1 MRAWFER
8 FGTWRILPSAAF
20 LALSALLGLTGYSL
34 VRQATNSMLE
44 SEARYDAETWAVY
57 VQRNAAGLQN
67 VARGDAVSAAAIAF
81 LKTLEAG
88 GAVRSVRVYDA
99 TGHLMMNSPSS
110 PPFASPARE
119 PIEPEVAAAMAGGK
133 PVTVIAT
140 NKQGSEPAFA
150 VIAVLPIRD
159 NAGLAGWL
167 VTEVDQTTRQ
177 AMISATATKVSL
189 AVGALLIAASL
200 MGFCYRARQKASVER
215 QLESLSQ
222 HDQLTG
228 LANQTSFLK
237 SLDRVLGDSANPS
250 HCALIVCE
258 IADLST
264 IDQNF
269 GQQGA
274 ENAVLLTAN
283 RLGELKP
290 QSATVAAISHG
301 RFAMLT
307 PGVTDAMTVLSLA
320 KDITAKLSEP
330 VEWRGEHI
338 ALQVHA
344 GIGLSASDGNDAQS
358 LLRSAEL
365 ALRSAQEQGA
375 PGYGFFNPEIAK
387 DARRRVAVQR
397 AIADAVAAQSFRLDF
412 QPVYNIR
419 TGELNGF
426 EALIRLQDAELGAI
440 TPGEFIPIAEQS
452 GLINRIGAWC
462 LQEACHVAAQW
473 PAHLMVAVNL
483 SPSQFYSGS
492 LIGDVRQALDLNQFP
507 SYRLEVEITEGTL
520 LKDSELV
527 LQQLGVLR
535 EMGLAVALDDFGTGY
550 SSLSYL
556 WKFPFSKLK
565 IDRSFV
571 AALDETQ
578 SARGILRS
586 IIKLGHGLG
595 LTVTAEGIENA
606 KQLTTLR
613 DLGCDLAQG
622 YLLDRPAR
630 VADLAAIILRNFA
643 KGLTRKPR
651 EPAAAEIPLAAPRS
665 GTGSV

>member
-8 FGTWRILPSAAF
+8 LRTWRILPSAAF